1 MIRKNILKRNIK
13 RYSAGFIFA
22 LSLFSLVGVGF
33 SSWITSKNDNK
44 NIGFNVNGDDVDLQS
59 DYFIFNEDESTI
71 NNNLTKRPVYF
82 AYNDYGIVENDTIIS
97 YAKFSFFLTCI
108 LRSNSE
114 NIKGIYDESESIN
127 KFTIGLE
134 IVDNGAFNISQ
145 YFLINDNSNAYYV
158 LNSNSTNKLATSSK
172 VDRTISITASCD
184 DQAILNQTYIFYRF
198 DLIFDL
204 SSYQNYN
211 SQELNNINL
220 SISVASYYRT

>member
-82 AYNDYGIVENDTIIS
+82 TYNDYGIVENDTIIS